1 MNRQLMQ
8 NNRGKGRLKYLLQQT
23 ELFAHFAK
31 GDQSSSQK
39 KSRGRY
45 VPKIFLNYPM
55 ATCPLFFLCS
65 CSEFYC
71 IWHLD
76 DIISYTFKVFSFCFH
91 GRKESG
97 FHCKISH
104 NGITIPLFSMLLLHH
119 KIMILLCNRFCC
131 AFFLEITILLY

>member
-45 VPKIFLNYPM
+45 IPKIYVNYPM
-55 ATCPLFFLCS
+55 SMSICLLFFLCS

-71 IWHLD
+71 IWHLND
-76 DIISYTFKVFSFCFH
+76 NISYTFKSLKFFKRVHINSYMLGGH
-91 GRKESG
+91 GNHRDKLGSTNQIIDTLSI
-97 FHCKISH
+97 HICSLVSQI
-104 NGITIPLFSMLLLHH
+104 
-119 KIMILLCNRFCC
+119 
-131 AFFLEITILLY
+131 AQ